1 MLKLLEPQM
10 VCWRL
15 ERQYSGRLMHSAEA
29 VLRSKYSLHCSSW
42 DPGSVVI
49 SSCGEHTLSCSY
61 ASVTRVSVSEA

>member
-1 MLKLLEPQM
+1 
-10 VCWRL
+10 
-15 ERQYSGRLMHSAEA
+15 MHSAEA